1 MISLGVLDAD
11 TQCLAQVI
19 QDDIAIE
26 DKALDT
32 IVIKM
37 GINRGASKST
47 RKGL

>member
-1 MISLGVLDAD
+1 MLTHIVWHKLFR
-11 TQCLAQVI
+11 
-19 QDDIAIE
+19 DDIAIE
-26 DKALDT
+26 DEALDT